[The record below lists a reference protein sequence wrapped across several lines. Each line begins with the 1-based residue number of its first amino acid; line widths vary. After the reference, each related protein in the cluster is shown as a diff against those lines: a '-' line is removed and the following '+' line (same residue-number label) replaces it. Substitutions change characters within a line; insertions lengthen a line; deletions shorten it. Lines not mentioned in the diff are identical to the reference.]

1 MIEVR
6 FEQESVQKCPVQA
19 VIKQMKQL
27 SLTSRAFFNDVL
39 GEYEEFVVKK
49 FKYDKVLPMNTGEAD
64 DYSTCSMVFCYN
76 ATKYLRPC
84 MLGWARR

>member
-84 MLGWARR
+84 MLG